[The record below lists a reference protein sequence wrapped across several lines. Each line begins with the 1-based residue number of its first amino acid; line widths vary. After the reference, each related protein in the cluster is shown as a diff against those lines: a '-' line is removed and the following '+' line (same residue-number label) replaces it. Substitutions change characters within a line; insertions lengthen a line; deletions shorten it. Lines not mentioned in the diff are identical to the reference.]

1 MPTTRLIFASLL
13 IAAPM
18 LCAQQ
23 AQTRPA
29 QPPKAEVKAAP
40 AASAAHSR
48 RPSQPAFEP
57 LRLTITFRRVR
68 GDKTTTLKTYMITAS
83 SQQSDPQIRD
93 DSRIPMKKDS
103 SAPVFP
109 IEYVNGATDV
119 DIQNIRKVRDFVS
132 LTLRISTEGF
142 SEFTE
147 RPSANSSLGSH
158 RYTVSPTVPIGKL
171 TTVYSMADD
180 INNYKVEVQ
189 LLVES
194 LNEK

>member
-23 AQTRPA
+23 AQTHPA
-29 QPPKAEVKAAP
+29 QPRKAEVKTAP
-40 AASAAHSR
+40 APCANHSR
-48 RPSQPAFEP
+48 RPSQPTFEP
-57 LRLTITFRRVR
+57 LQLTITFKRTR
-68 GDKTTTLKTYMITAS
+68 GDKITTQKTYTIAAS
-83 SQQSDPQIRD
+83 SEQSDPQIRD
-93 DSRIPMKKDS
+93 DSRIPIKKDS
-103 SAPVFP
+103 SSAAAPA
-109 IEYVNGATDV
+109 EYVNGNTDV
-119 DIQNIRKVRDFVS
+119 DIQSIRKVGELVS

-142 SEFTE
+142 SEFSE

-180 INNYKVEVQ
+180 VNNFKVEVQ
-189 LLVES
+189 LLLLP

>member
-1 MPTTRLIFASLL
+1 MPTTRLILAALL

-29 QPPKAEVKAAP
+29 QPRNAEVKTAP
-40 AASAAHSR
+40 AASAAHSSK
-48 RPSQPAFEP
+48 PAHPAFEP
-57 LRLTITFRRVR
+57 LQLTITFKRIR

-147 RPSANSSLGSH
+147 RPSANSSLSSH
-158 RYTVSPTVPIGKL
+158 RYTVSPTVPLGKL
-171 TTVYSMADD
+171 TTVYSMTDD

-189 LLVES
+189 LLVEP